1 MRKTILNAS
10 LEESMNLVTDK
21 YIHTCLE
28 ESKHKKIIKKIF
40 GGLFIL
46 LVMYLFSF
54 MKFYIRAEGVTFLF
68 LDINIPFLVLISLAF
83 IAFIMY
89 IYKLFSI
96 KNYNILAYYYYM
108 KSFSL
113 LTLLFYLQLAILSI
127 AGAGI
132 VLGNL
137 WSNLIYGIFYLII
150 FIERYI
156 AIKKHF
162 LDILYGDSGVS
173 NKFMDVLEHF
183 TNMSK
188 RYGGFIILIIVILRF
203 FMTDDIYRNGFTRTI
218 GLLGFPFVIGFGFY
232 LVLALIMDSF
242 PGYYL
247 QKYLEDYRQL
257 SGYSLEEWYGPKSQK
272 YKESLKK

>member
-1 MRKTILNAS
+1 
-10 LEESMNLVTDK
+10 
-21 YIHTCLE
+21 
-28 ESKHKKIIKKIF
+28 
-40 GGLFIL
+40 
-46 LVMYLFSF
+46 
-54 MKFYIRAEGVTFLF
+54 
-68 LDINIPFLVLISLAF
+68 
-83 IAFIMY
+83 
-89 IYKLFSI
+89 
-96 KNYNILAYYYYM
+96 M

-247 QKYLEDYRQL
+247 QKYLEDYREL
-257 SGYSLEEWYGPKSQK
+257 SGYSLEEWYGPKSKK
-272 YKESLKK
+272 YRESLKK